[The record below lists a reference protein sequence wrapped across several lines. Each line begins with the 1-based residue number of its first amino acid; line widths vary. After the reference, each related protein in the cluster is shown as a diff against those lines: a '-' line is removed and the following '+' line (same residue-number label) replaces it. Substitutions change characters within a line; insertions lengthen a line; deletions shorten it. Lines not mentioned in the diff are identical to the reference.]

1 MICKILVNGKEF
13 GVNVYE
19 NNFDG
24 EVQVNNTFH
33 CEAEADGRDTIFGTN
48 DENITVIIP
57 MDEIKESIIAGMIDD
72 VVDDLRSRGVGN
84 TYNIDHA
91 YEYTA
96 DRLADLKTTIANEV
110 DQIMINQYTTQDGFT
125 IIDDVLKDCPHKC
138 GDCIGTDLYGEGCMH
153 GCHDCGNNDG
163 STCLHP
169 CSGSYGRDT
178 CECACDCGEW
188 NDGRY

>member
-1 MICKILVNGKEF
+1 MIVKILVNGKEF
-13 GVNVYE
+13 GIDAYE

-24 EVQVNNTFH
+24 EVQVNDTFH

-48 DENITVIIP
+48 DENITVVIP

-96 DRLADLKTTIANEV
+96 IRLADLKATIANEA
-110 DQIMINQYTTQDGFT
+110 DQIMTNQHTTADGFT
-125 IIDDVLKDCPHKC
+125 IIDDILKDCPHKC
-138 GDCIGTDLYGEGCMH
+138 GDCIGTEYYGQECLH
-153 GCHDCGNNDG
+153 GCHDCGYFDG
-163 STCLHP
+163 GNCIH
-169 CSGSYGRDT
+169 SGSGH
-178 CECACDCGEW
+178 CGCLGGECAHDCYEWDNGE
-188 NDGRY
+188 